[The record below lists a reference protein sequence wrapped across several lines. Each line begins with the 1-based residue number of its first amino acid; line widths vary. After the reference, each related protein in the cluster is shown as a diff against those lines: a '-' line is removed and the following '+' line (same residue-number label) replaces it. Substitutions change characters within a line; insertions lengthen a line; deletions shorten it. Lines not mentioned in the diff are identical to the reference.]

1 MKTLRIVL
9 GDATAP
15 KRVAELRSI
24 LASQIERLSIMKA
37 GMIQKGSW
45 TARDGEGWVNHSN
58 VDGGSSNDVAVTIRR
73 GDLVVVLSAKDIRL
87 DFDEDVYG
95 AEGNSCAPFPAST
108 ADGAVERMIETI
120 RLFDAVL
127 ADRSSTRAMRSGRP
141 QDMALLTAVE
151 ERLRLVG
158 SLAVAEGASA
168 GDGVQVQAPTPWSGI
183 QAVGMTG
190 RDRWSRLL
198 TEDRYAGLW
207 KGLPRIVRLE
217 ISPAA
222 TEAERRLTGR
232 KGESWRVDLLPTTV
246 EWTDSVD
253 SVVERMRMLG
263 RLAELG
269 FAA

>member
-1 MKTLRIVL
+1 MKGLHIVL

-15 KRVAELRSI
+15 KRVTELRSI
-24 LASQIERLSIMKA
+24 LAAQIERLSIMKA

-45 TARDGEGWVNHSN
+45 TARDGKGWINHSN
-58 VDGGSSNDVAVTIRR
+58 VAGGSTNDVAVTIRE
-73 GDLVVVLSAKDIRL
+73 GDLVVVLSAMDIRL
-87 DFDEDVYG
+87 DYDDDVYG
-95 AEGNSCAPFPAST
+95 ADRNACAPFPAAT
-108 ADGAVERMIETI
+108 AEGAVQRMVETI
-120 RLFDAVL
+120 RLFDSVL

-141 QDMALLTAVE
+141 QDMALLTTME

-158 SLAVAEGASA
+158 SLAVAEGARS
-168 GDGVQVQAPTPWSGI
+168 GDGVQIQAPTPWSGI
-183 QAVGMTG
+183 QVVGMTG

-198 TEDRYAGLW
+198 REDRYAGLW
-207 KGLPRIVRLE
+207 KGLPPIVRLE

-232 KGESWRVDLLPTTV
+232 KGESWRVDLHPTTV